1 MVIQQTEATIGKL
14 MATALAKKN
23 APKVKPLDVFIWQGV
38 NRKGKKINGELSAK
52 SMIDLK
58 SQLRKQGITPSK
70 VKKKAKPLFGMG
82 GDKAITPVDIA
93 VISRQ
98 IATML
103 GAGVPL
109 VQTIEMIGKGHSNG
123 NMQKLLGEI
132 ANKLSSGIPLS
143 DCLREH
149 PRYFD
154 ALYCDLVASGEQSGS
169 LETIYDRIATYKE
182 KAEALKAKIKKA
194 MTYPIAVLIIAA
206 VVTSILLIFVVPV
219 FQDIFASFGAELP
232 AFTLFVVGISNFMV
246 AYWYMV
252 LAAIIAFAFLFKRA
266 HRNSAKLRD
275 QVDRQILKLPVIG
288 NLLEKAAVAR
298 YARTLSTTFAAG
310 VPLIDALES
319 AAGAAGNAVFRDAI
333 LEVRTEVTSGMQM
346 NLAMRNV
353 DIFPD
358 MVIQMVAIG
367 EESGAVDDMLAKVAN
382 VYEAEVDNAVDNLT
396 ALLEPM
402 IMAVLGVVIGGL
414 IIAMY
419 LPIFQIGMIV

>member
-1 MVIQQTEATIGKL
+1 
-14 MATALAKKN
+14 MATAVAKKK
-23 APKVKPLDVFIWQGV
+23 APKVKALDVFTWQGV
-38 NRKGKKINGELSAK
+38 NRKGKKINGELPANN
-52 SMIDLK
+52 IIELK
-58 SQLRKQGITPSK
+58 AQLRKQGITPSK
-70 VKKKAKPLFGMG
+70 VKKKAKPLFGLG
-82 GDKAITPVDIA
+82 GDKAITPGDIA
-93 VISRQ
+93 IVSRQ

-109 VQTIEMIGKGHSNG
+109 VQTIEMIGKGHNNG
-123 NMQKLLGEI
+123 KMQKLLGEI
-132 ANKLSSGIPLS
+132 AHKLSSGIPLS

-149 PRYFD
+149 PRHFD
-154 ALYCDLVASGEQSGS
+154 DLYCDLVASGEQSGS

-194 MTYPIAVLIIAA
+194 MTYPIAVLVIAA

-219 FQDIFASFGAELP
+219 FQEIFAGFGAELP
-232 AFTLFVVGISNFMV
+232 GFTLFVVAISDFMV
-246 AYWYMV
+246 AYWH
-252 LAAIIAFAFLFKRA
+252 LGLGAIFAAIFLFKRA
-266 HRNSAKLRD
+266 HRNSLKLRD

-288 NLLEKAAVAR
+288 DLLEKAAVAR

-346 NLAMRNV
+346 NLAMRNSN
-353 DIFPD
+353 IFPD

-367 EESGAVDDMLAKVAN
+367 EESGAVDDMLSKVAN

-419 LPIFQIGMIV
+419 LPIFQIGMVV